1 MAASPSPD
9 AGITYLIGHPRQH
22 RCLTVAAQR
31 GPKQGIGKFVR
42 LEIARIEPS
51 ASGFDA

>member
-1 MAASPSPD
+1 MLPCVAD

-31 GPKQGIGKFVR
+31 GPKQAIGKFVR
-42 LEIARIEPS
+42 LEIARTGLP
-51 ASGFDA
+51 DR